1 MRAALSGS
9 RDMNDRRLP
18 LALVCALMLGTLA
31 DPARGHPLGNNTIT
45 HFSVLYIYPD
55 RVEVDLLL
63 DIAEDQ
69 AFVFRQNEIDADG
82 NGDDTI
88 DEQKAW
94 LEQKVAE
101 YLPYV
106 TVRLD
111 GRPLTT
117 EAVGG
122 LATAPATTADTE
134 SPKRVVMKIPGVG
147 GLPTYRLLIRYS
159 AALPPL
165 EPGRR
170 YTLEYSEATYPQ
182 TPGLKRVIIERPTE
196 IRVHEKDRAY
206 WDEGPD
212 PFIYELYDPSNVP
225 QERTARIVF
234 STGPE
239 TPPAES
245 PSAAAR
251 QPIAPWTSFTD
262 PRNDPAAFDKYRR
275 QAGRVSDLLA
285 TGVSVPTLA
294 LVAALCFVYG
304 AMHALAPGHAK
315 TIVAAYLISLR
326 GTYWHAILLA
336 IIVTLTH
343 TALVVIVGLVFLKAS
358 PQAGSRLQLWL
369 GVTAGIII
377 ACMGGWLMFR
387 AVTGRLRHHHHEHPA
402 DHHHEHHHPDEPHPH
417 GHPHAHGPGHAHDHP
432 REPGHPVA
440 CRPASLRDWLRV
452 LFTHSHPQPPTGNAL
467 PCGPHESADGP
478 AHSARSDS
486 AAWGRLDTGP
496 RLTAGLIL
504 WLGVSGGIVPCPAAT
519 WMMLAAIAQGRPAAG
534 LFAVGLFSLGLALT
548 LMAIGFAALSSRR
561 VAMRLMGEEGS
572 QKWLLGVL
580 PTLGGAAL
588 AAFGLAIAAHY
599 AYLIATGSP
608 LISWLG

>member
-1 MRAALSGS
+1 
-9 RDMNDRRLP
+9 MNDRRLP
-18 LALVCALMLGTLA
+18 VAVLCALMLGTLA
-31 DPARGHPLGNNTIT
+31 GPARGHPLGNDTIT

-55 RVEVDLLL
+55 RMEIDLLL
-63 DIAEDQ
+63 DIAENQ
-69 AFVFRQNEIDADG
+69 AFVFRQTEIDADG
-82 NGDDTI
+82 NGEDTI

-122 LATAPATTADTE
+122 LATAPAAAAGSD

-147 GLPTYRLLIRYS
+147 GLPTYRLLIRYT

-182 TPGLKRVIIERPTE
+182 TPGLKRVIIERPTD

-234 STGPE
+234 SLGRE
-239 TPPAES
+239 SPPAES
-245 PSAAAR
+245 LSAAGR
-251 QPIAPWTSFTD
+251 QPLAPWTSFTD

-294 LVAALCFVYG
+294 IIAALCFAYG

-343 TALVVIVGLVFLKAS
+343 TALVVIVGLVFLEAS
-358 PQAGSRLQLWL
+358 PRAGSRLQLWL

-387 AVTGRLRHHHHEHPA
+387 AVTGRLRHHDHERSA
-402 DHHHEHHHPDEPHPH
+402 DHHHKHLHSDEPHPPGH
-417 GHPHAHGPGHAHDHP
+417 THPHRHTHAHSPGHGHDHP
-432 REPGHPVA
+432 HEPAYPTTR
-440 CRPASLRDWLRV
+440 RPTSLRGWLRV
-452 LFTHSHPQPPTGNAL
+452 LFTHSHPQPPTGKPL
-467 PCGPHESADGP
+467 DRRPDESTDGTTHSVRLDSAD
-478 AHSARSDS
+478 RD
-486 AAWGRLDTGP
+486 RRDTAP
-496 RLTAGLIL
+496 RLTTALIL
-504 WLGVSGGIVPCPAAT
+504 WLGISGGIVPCPAAT

-534 LFAVGLFSLGLALT
+534 LFAVGVFSLGLALT

-561 VAMRLMGEEGS
+561 VAMQLMGEEGS

-580 PTLGGAAL
+580 PTLGGALL
-588 AAFGLAIAAHY
+588 AAFGLVIAAHY
-599 AYLIATGSP
+599 AYLILTGSP